1 MKGSLVIGDFFI
13 LEIMTETP
21 EERKKRFKEMS
32 SYQRQ
37 ALLRQKMKAQ
47 GLVEGSGVPEK
58 DLSSYDQDEIW
69 DLIQVTSCLTE
80 MQTKS
85 REMSTKA
92 TRRKKSFTAWI
103 LIAIAL
109 TIGMVFFYQ
118 QYPSPETRRELSVDG
133 MFFD

>member
-1 MKGSLVIGDFFI
+1 MATKESNKARKERFKA
-13 LEIMTETP
+13 MSSP
-21 EERKKRFKEMS
+21 ERK
-32 SYQRQ
+32 
-37 ALLRQKMKAQ
+37 ALIRANMKAE
-47 GLVEGSGVPEK
+47 GLEEGSGVPGK
-58 DLSSYDQDEIW
+58 NLSSYDQDEIW

-92 TRRKKSFTAWI
+92 TRSKKSFTAWI

-109 TIGMVFFYQ
+109 TIGMVFYYQ

>member
-1 MKGSLVIGDFFI
+1 
-13 LEIMTETP
+13 MTETP
-21 EERKKRFKEMS
+21 EERKKRFQAMS

-37 ALLRQKMKAQ
+37 ALLRKKMKAQ
-47 GLVEGSGVPEK
+47 GLVEGSGVPGK

-80 MQTKS
+80 MQPKS

-109 TIGMVFFYQ
+109 TIGMVFYYQ

>member
-1 MKGSLVIGDFFI
+1 
-13 LEIMTETP
+13 MTETP
-21 EERKKRFKEMS
+21 EERKKRFQAMS

-37 ALLRQKMKAQ
+37 ALLRKKMKAQ
-47 GLVEGSGVPEK
+47 GLVEGSGVPGK

-109 TIGMVFFYQ
+109 TIGMVFYYQ